1 MKIADRLKCLT
12 MLWFIC
18 RPFGFCQKVQ
28 FGVPEGEFWNNQV
41 GEWHV
46 DMSNWHVKLDDMFL
60 VYYLM
65 KWRFERN
72 PEAIFSLPNL
82 HKVMSGVKVEQ
93 NENGTL
99 YKYQVITLQ
108 YYEHEKESIHRNT
121 TKHID
126 MILEALTEWFSASS
140 KENNHGGDKSST
152 ANAVDSILHDFCQV
166 LDSQKWIVP
175 EGMTITLEAMD
186 LGENI
191 ESLSKIFDHF
201 TQMFK
206 KISLAITIETII
218 DE

>member
-82 HKVMSGVKVEQ
+82 HKVMLGVKVEQ
-93 NENGTL
+93 NENGTF
-99 YKYQVITLQ
+99 YKYQDNTSTLWTQ
-108 YYEHEKESIHRNT
+108 KGEYLKKYYEVHQH
-121 TKHID
+121 
-126 MILEALTEWFSASS
+126 
-140 KENNHGGDKSST
+140 
-152 ANAVDSILHDFCQV
+152 
-166 LDSQKWIVP
+166 
-175 EGMTITLEAMD
+175 D
-186 LGENI
+186 LGDTHRKILCFIWGKRSWGRQKCYRCRWWFNSSWRLLSVRFSKMDCSRRHGDNSWSNGCCAGETYWKLI
-191 ESLSKIFDHF
+191 KDFLSLYTDS
-201 TQMFK
+201 
-206 KISLAITIETII
+206 
-218 DE
+218 